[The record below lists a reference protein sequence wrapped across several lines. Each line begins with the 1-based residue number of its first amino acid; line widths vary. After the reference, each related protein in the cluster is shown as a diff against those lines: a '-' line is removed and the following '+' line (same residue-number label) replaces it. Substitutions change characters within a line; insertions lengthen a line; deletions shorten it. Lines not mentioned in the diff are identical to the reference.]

1 MNVYIIMA
9 LAFLVAFIFTFAS
22 VPIAKS
28 VAYKIGAID
37 VPRDARRMHKKPT
50 PRLGGI
56 ALFFG
61 FLVSLL
67 CFCEITRELIAV
79 LIGAIII
86 VILGIIDD
94 SRGLGAKVK
103 FCVQIVAALVVVFG
117 GGIRIEVFTN
127 PNLFSDLP
135 VLELSHWVS
144 VPFTVLWIVAITN
157 AVNLIDGLD
166 GLATGLSLIASVSL
180 VFVATMV
187 GEAKIALIAL
197 IIAGA
202 CFGFLPFNFNPATIF
217 LGDTGSTFLGYMLA
231 VLSVQGGFKSYAV
244 ITFAVPLL
252 ILGLPIFDTGFA
264 ILRRLFTGKGI
275 MTPDRGHIHHK
286 LVDMGFSQ
294 KQTVFIL
301 YAISGVL
308 GLTAVVLA
316 ESGALRAL
324 VLLICV
330 LIFVFGVGMLTKT
343 KTTHFAGMLSDE
355 DEEDEIPHVTL
366 EDIQITIEECEAGG
380 DDNEKN

>member
-127 PNLFSDLP
+127 PNLFSDLT

>member
-1 MNVYIIMA
+1 MNVYLIMV
-9 LAFLVAFIFTFAS
+9 LAFVVAFVFTFAS
-22 VPIAKS
+22 VPAAKI
-28 VAYKIGAID
+28 VAGKIGAID
-37 VPRDARRMHKKPT
+37 VPRDARRMHKKAT

-56 ALFFG
+56 AIFFG

-67 CFCEITRELIAV
+67 CFCEITKDLIAV
-79 LIGAIII
+79 LVGAIII

-94 SRGLGAKVK
+94 SRGLSAKVK
-103 FCVQIVAALVVVFG
+103 FCVQIVAALIVVFG

-127 PNLFSDLP
+127 PNLFSDLT
-135 VLELSHWVS
+135 VLQLSHWVS

-166 GLATGLSLIASVSL
+166 GLAAGVSSIAAVSL
-180 VFVATMV
+180 VFVAILV
-187 GEAKIALIAL
+187 GEEKIALIAL
-197 IIAGA
+197 IIAGS

-244 ITFAVPLL
+244 ITFAVPVL
-252 ILGLPIFDTGFA
+252 ILGLPIFDTAFA

-308 GLTAVVLA
+308 GLSAVLLA
-316 ESGALRAL
+316 ESGAMRAL

-330 LIFVFGVGMLTKT
+330 MIFVFAGSVLSKR
-343 KTTHFAGMLSDE
+343 KEHF
-355 DEEDEIPHVTL
+355 EEIISEQDASSEGKMTL
-366 EDIQITIEECEAGG
+366 EKIEITVEDSETGG
-380 DDNEKN
+380 DDNEEN